1 MTNTTKTTL
10 DSASREFVRDAYGK
24 SGQQYDQV
32 RLQEPRGRL
41 LSDHDIRIFEEII
54 ARVDPA
60 SNTLEVGAGTGRFT
74 LPLLA
79 RGFSVTATDLNP
91 AMLGELET
99 KVAAL
104 GDQGKR
110 RCQIQVENV
119 FQLSYPDAS
128 FDFVY
133 SLHVIP
139 RFLTWEDQR
148 SALREIARVVKPGGR
163 LLFNYRNKRSFYNL
177 AYRGPAVTPEQVEAT
192 LAEAGFQVEALIGKW
207 WLNKTLLKK
216 LPMPANR
223 AIAAVDWRWRHFL
236 PRLAWDVF
244 VLARAADTRP

>member
-1 MTNTTKTTL
+1 MTDISKTTL
-10 DSASREFVRDAYGK
+10 DSASRDLIRKAYSK
-24 SGQQYDQV
+24 SGQQYDRV

-41 LSDHDIRIFEEII
+41 LSDHDIRIFEEIL

-60 SNTLEVGAGTGRFT
+60 LNTLEVGAGTGRFT

-79 RGFSVTATDLNP
+79 HGFSVTATDLNQ
-91 AMLGELET
+91 AMLGELEA
-99 KVAAL
+99 KVAEL
-104 GDQGKR
+104 GDQANG
-110 RCQIQVENV
+110 RCHIQVENV
-119 FQLSYPDAS
+119 FQLSFPDAS

-148 SALREIARVVKPGGR
+148 SALREIARIVKPGGL

-177 AYRGPAVTPEQVEAT
+177 AYRGPAATPEQIEAT
-192 LAEAGFQVEALIGKW
+192 LADAGFQVECLIGKW
-207 WLNKTLLKK
+207 WLNKTLLKQ

-223 AIAAVDWRWRHFL
+223 ALAALDWRWRHFL
-236 PRLAWDVF
+236 PRRAWDVF
-244 VLARAADTRP
+244 VLARAADIQP